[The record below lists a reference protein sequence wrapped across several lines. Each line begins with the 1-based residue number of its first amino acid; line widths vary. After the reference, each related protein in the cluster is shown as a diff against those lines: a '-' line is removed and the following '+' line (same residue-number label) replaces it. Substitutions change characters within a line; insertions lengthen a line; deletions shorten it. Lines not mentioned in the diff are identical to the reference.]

1 MDKIRNYVNSLNYED
16 YESKEEMLDTVT
28 CELIETAADYD
39 RVSKIVMIAL
49 DEREAAETGEETK

>member
-28 CELIETAADYD
+28 CELIETDADYD
-39 RVSKIVMIAL
+39 RVSKMVLTAL
-49 DEREAAETGEETK
+49 DEREAKETA